1 MDEHAGSRAGDRR
14 DAPDSGAAAG
24 TTAGPAGMDAGT
36 QRVSGA
42 GAGAVGSGATLTHP
56 GGEMESLATDA
67 PVNPWRLALRRFGRR
82 RPAVVSVAV
91 LAVIVIG
98 AVFADW
104 IAPFGEVEQ
113 NLDDILQSPNG
124 TYLLG
129 TDTLGRD
136 NLSRILHGGRVSLLV
151 GVMVA
156 LIAGG
161 VGTIV
166 GLLAG
171 YYGGLI
177 DAALMR
183 LTDTLLALP
192 GLMVVIIA
200 ARPAGRRRVGR
211 RDRAVGDRLDDTG
224 PHRARQGVDAQGTG
238 NSSRRL
244 GRWACR
250 HARSCAATCCRILVG
265 EITVTVSLTVA
276 VAILAESTLSF
287 LGLGVSP
294 THTATWGNM
303 LGGNEGFVIT
313 APWLVWAPG
322 LAIVITALCVNFV
335 GDGLRDSLDPTQEKL

>member
-1 MDEHAGSRAGDRR
+1 MAERDPRAG
-14 DAPDSGAAAG
+14 
-24 TTAGPAGMDAGT
+24 TAGEVGAPAGET
-36 QRVSGA
+36 
-42 GAGAVGSGATLTHP
+42 
-56 GGEMESLATDA
+56 ESLATER
-67 PVNPWRLALRRFGRR
+67 PVSPWRLALRRFLGR
-82 RPAVVSVAV
+82 RPAVISTLV
-91 LAVIVIG
+91 LAVIVMG

-156 LIAGG
+156 LIAGC
-161 VGTIV
+161 VGTTV
-166 GLLAG
+166 GVLAG
-171 YYGGLI
+171 YYGGVI
-177 DAALMR
+177 DATLMR

-200 ARPAGRRRVGR
+200 ARLLGDGTWDVVLVLSGIAWMTLARIVRGKVLSLKELEFVEAARALGVPTRQIMRRH
-211 RDRAVGDRLDDTG
+211 LL
-224 PHRARQGVDAQGTG
+224 P
-238 NSSRRL
+238 N
-244 GRWACR
+244 
-250 HARSCAATCCRILVG
+250 LVG

-303 LGGNEGFVIT
+303 LGGNEGFVTT

-322 LAIVITALCVNFV
+322 LAIVVTALCVNFI
-335 GDGLRDSLDPTQEKL
+335 GDGLRDSLDPTGEKQ